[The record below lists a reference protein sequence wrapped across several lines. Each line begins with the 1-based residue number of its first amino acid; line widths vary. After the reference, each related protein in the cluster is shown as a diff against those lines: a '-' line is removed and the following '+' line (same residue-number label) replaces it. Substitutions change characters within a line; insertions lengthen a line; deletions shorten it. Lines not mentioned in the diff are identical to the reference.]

1 MFKTFFL
8 SLILTIAIP
17 LSTFATTNNAVI
29 EKYIPDAKKI
39 GEGRLS
45 VFLTDVY
52 DAELFAS
59 NKNSIAQNKPPYAL
73 TLSYLRPLKSETI
86 AKRSAKE
93 MRNIGLND
101 ELKIAA
107 WHEKMRKI
115 FPDVKDGTSITGIY
129 TADKQTVFY
138 QSGNEIGR
146 ITDPEFGKY
155 FFGIWLN
162 EKTSAPNLRSKLLGK
177 KDS

>member
-1 MFKTFFL
+1 MFKGLFL
-8 SLILTIAIP
+8 SLIFTITLP
-17 LSTFATTNNAVI
+17 LSAFATTSNDII
-29 EKYIPDAKKI
+29 EKYIPDAQKI

-45 VFLTDVY
+45 VFLADVY
-52 DAELFAS
+52 DAELFAD
-59 NKNSIAQNKPPYAL
+59 NQNSIAQNKPPYAL

-93 MRNIGLND
+93 MRNIGLDD

-115 FPDVKDGTSITGIY
+115 FPDVKDGSSITGIY
-129 TADKQTVFY
+129 TSDKQTIFY
-138 QSGNEIGR
+138 QSNNEIGR
-146 ITDPEFGKY
+146 IKDPEFGQY

-162 EKTSAPNLRSKLLGK
+162 EKTSAPDLRAKLLGK
-177 KDS
+177 RDS

>member
-8 SLILTIAIP
+8 SLILTIALP
-17 LSTFATTNNAVI
+17 FSAFATTSNAII
-29 EKYIPDAKKI
+29 EKYIPDAQKI

-45 VFLTDVY
+45 VFLADVY
-52 DAELFAS
+52 DAELFAG
-59 NKNSIAQNKPPYAL
+59 NQNSIAQNKPPYAL
-73 TLSYLRPLKSETI
+73 KLSYLRPLKSETI

-129 TADKQTVFY
+129 TTDKQTVFY
-138 QSGNEIGR
+138 QGDNEIGR
-146 ITDPEFGKY
+146 IKDPEFGQY

-162 EKTSAPNLRSKLLGK
+162 EKTSAPDLRSKLIGK
-177 KDS
+177 RDS